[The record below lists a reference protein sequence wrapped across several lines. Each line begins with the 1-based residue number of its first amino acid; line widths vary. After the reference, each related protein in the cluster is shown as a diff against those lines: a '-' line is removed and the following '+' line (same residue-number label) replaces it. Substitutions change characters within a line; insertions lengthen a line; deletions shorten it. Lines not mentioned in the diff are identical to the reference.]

1 MSSNIEYI
9 IHGNDLQMVEVTL
22 PPEQSVIAEVGAL
35 TYMEQGIN
43 FETRLG
49 DGSERGESTLGK
61 FLSIGSRV
69 LSGENVFVGHFT
81 NNSEADAKVAFSAAT
96 QGHIIDIPLHK
107 HNNTILCQK
116 DAFLAAE
123 RGTHISIAFSKKIK
137 FGLFSDVG
145 FIIQKLTGEGTAF
158 LNSSG
163 SILQKEL
170 DDDEVTVE
178 TGSLVAFTHGL
189 DYSVSLIKPKNAV
202 FGGEGLFLTTVKGTG
217 TVWIQSHTMT
227 KFVNRISHLLPKGK

>member
-1 MSSNIEYI
+1 MSSNFEYI

-35 TYMEQGIN
+35 TYMEQGVK

-49 DGSERGESTLGK
+49 DGSERTESVMGK
-61 FLSIGSRV
+61 FFSIGSRI
-69 LSGENVFVGHFT
+69 LSGENIFVSHFT
-81 NNSEADAKVAFSAAT
+81 NNNDSNAKVAFSAPT
-96 QGHIIDIPLHK
+96 QGCIIDIKLSK
-107 HNNTILCQK
+107 FNNTILCQK

-123 RGTHISIAFSKKIK
+123 RGTHISVAFSKKIN

-145 FIIQKLTGEGTAF
+145 FIIQKLTGEGTIF

-163 SILQKEL
+163 SVLKKAL
-170 DDDEVTVE
+170 NDEEVIIE